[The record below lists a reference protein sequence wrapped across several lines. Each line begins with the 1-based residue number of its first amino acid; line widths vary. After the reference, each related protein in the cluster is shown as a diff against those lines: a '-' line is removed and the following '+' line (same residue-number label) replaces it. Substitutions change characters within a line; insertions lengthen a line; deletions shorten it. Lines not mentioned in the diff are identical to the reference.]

1 MRVMPFP
8 RFLVVAASLAAA
20 AVVAC
25 DEGSV
30 PDPAP
35 GAAPATEP
43 DPGGICNQGPRPTD
57 GGGELWQWRIRWVPE
72 AGKTLADVCGGHGAS
87 AVVEVKIDVLD
98 RGAIAQPLVFS
109 APCTQGELLL
119 DLPSRTVFHGYRRLR
134 DPDTERTTGW
144 SVMTNDVHCPRD
156 VFFVASTR

>member
-1 MRVMPFP
+1 MPSP
-8 RFLVVAASLAAA
+8 RIFLAAASLAAA

-25 DEGSV
+25 DPGPE
-30 PDPAP
+30 PEPA
-35 GAAPATEP
+35 A
-43 DPGGICNQGPRPTD
+43 GGICSQGPRPTD
-57 GGGELWQWRIRWVPE
+57 GGELWPWRIRWVPE
-72 AGKTLADVCGGHGAS
+72 TGKTLADVCGGHGAA

-98 RGAIAQPLVFS
+98 RGAIAPPLVFS